1 MGKGKEGETGW
12 SVSGW
17 DYQKDREQIVRATVG
32 AGEIVVR
39 KDAETGAD
47 STAGLNR
54 DVNKAYEITKDEESR
69 TDLYASSS
77 SLGAVASP
85 KKAYEQWKKSVELY
99 GEKSRETMVKLALLL
114 GSMGVLIA
122 SPDNL
127 QGTSEDINRVL
138 VETEKYLKAFSKDE
152 NRRAEAIEFRLK
164 QKFGDPKADGE
175 KLLLAR
181 MQEIARQSPEKSVE
195 LTALIGR
202 LNDSPAGAN
211 NYVQGV
217 ATSGVMIALAGA
229 MLYQAS
235 TAESQERM
243 RNTANS
249 LVENAKK
256 AGGFVKEEMQNQIK
270 ISIGLW
276 EFITL
281 TAFPVHLLD
290 DENRK
295 LVNPIV
301 DTSGGNPAS
310 GGYAEGGGVITTPHT
325 GGTQLDGVQKDGAY
339 VTPEHKL
346 NPGVMY
352 SEGGTGKGDATI
364 IDSAILA
371 QRVMDA
377 RAGLPSDL
385 RRGGNVAVADI
396 DIPGVSRQMAA
407 HSGVS
412 VAGRGF
418 IGEGSGN
425 FVAQIVPNKAG
436 DPVYRGTDSEYKILD
451 NIADQLGGNR
461 AVSGAVNIFTEKPA
475 CVSCLGAGEQFNERY
490 PNITVN
496 FIDNQGVMLRP
507 PRRIP

>member
-47 STAGLNR
+47 STAGMNR

-85 KKAYEQWKKSVELY
+85 KKAYEKWKKSVELY

-138 VETEKYLKAFSKDE
+138 VETENYLKAFSKDE
-152 NRRAEAIEFRLK
+152 NRRAEAIEFCLREQL
-164 QKFGDPKADGE
+164 GDLNSDGE
-175 KLLLAR
+175 KILLAR
-181 MQEIARQSPEKSVE
+181 MKEIVRESPEKSVE
-195 LTALIGR
+195 LTAMISTLRG
-202 LNDSPAGAN
+202 SPTTAQ
-211 NYVQGV
+211 NYVQEV
-217 ATSGVMIALAGA
+217 AYVGVMAALAA
-229 MLYQAS
+229 ALVYPAL
-235 TAESQERM
+235 APESQERM
-243 RNTANS
+243 RNSANS
-249 LVENAKK
+249 MIK
-256 AGGFVKEEMQNQIK
+256 AVSQGASLTKDQIQNQLK
-270 ISIGLW
+270 VTMTFW
-276 EFITL
+276 EIVTHMS
-281 TAFPVHLLD
+281 FPVHLLD

-301 DTSGGNPAS
+301 ITSGWNPAS

-346 NPGVMY
+346 NPGVMAN
-352 SEGGTGKGDATI
+352 SSSTPEGRVLTGH
-364 IDSAILA
+364 S
-371 QRVMDA
+371 VE
-377 RAGLPSDL
+377 SL
-385 RRGGNVAVADI
+385 RR
-396 DIPGVSRQMAA
+396 
-407 HSGVS
+407 H
-412 VAGRGF
+412 GF
-418 IGEGSGN
+418 KDLKQVDDVIN
-425 FVAQIVPNKAG
+425 NATHKVNQR
-436 DPVYRGTDSEYKILD
+436 D
-451 NIADQLGGNR
+451 
-461 AVSGAVNIFTEKPA
+461 GAVVFVQKVGVGSKAKYNLVVE
-475 CVSCLGAGEQFNERY
+475 GEEGIVTGMR
-490 PNITVN
+490 N
-496 FIDNQGVMLRP
+496 FDRFDVQKMARNQGWESFP
-507 PRRIP
+507 F